1 MDEPSVLD
9 LLKEKIKSI
18 GQRRAVEPPGS
29 QNEPE
34 EINPSAVSGS
44 KSPDRKGV
52 EVEVDSVPSEALLRS
67 EGQAEKKAAPAGRL
81 FSFPWKIL
89 TGLILALIAQALLE
103 PPNRSVAAAV
113 SLYGL
118 AAFLVIA
125 AVLTREWLLLP
136 VPEEPIQV
144 FSIKAKRN
152 PLLISLPL
160 LVFAFLTMGGNRFTI
175 LNVFLWISGMVF
187 YINAFWE
194 SDPDK
199 PNFWQRVK
207 DLFHWDG
214 KIRITGWVV
223 LLIVSS
229 AVILFFRY
237 YQINQIP
244 GEMFSDHA
252 EKLLDVGDILNGQYS
267 IFFPRNTGR
276 EAVQMY
282 LTATIAVLCGTGLSF
297 LSLKLGTV
305 LAGVLTLPYMY
316 LLGKRMGNKW
326 VGLFAILLAGVAYW
340 PNVISRIGLRFPLYP
355 LFVAPVLF
363 YLIRGLQRTNRN
375 DFILAGI
382 FLGIGLHGY
391 SPMRIVPFVVVIGV
405 ALYLL
410 HHQSRGNRVQTIW
423 ALIILA
429 LVSFVVFLPLFRYV
443 LENPESFASRAFS
456 RVGDTERALPG
467 PIMEIF
473 LSNAWKAFIM
483 PFYDN
488 GQIWVH
494 SIPGRPA
501 LDVVSAAL
509 YLIGF
514 VVVLIRYIKTRNWAD
529 LFLLLSIPLLM
540 LPSTLSLAF
549 PDENPSLNRTGA
561 ALIPIFIVAGIGL
574 EGILSNLRRNF
585 KTTGGLVMVVLIGV
599 GLLGWTAANNYD
611 LVFNQF
617 KHQFYLGAWNTSDI
631 GTVIRG
637 FTQSVGDPD
646 NAHVVPYPYW
656 VDTRLV
662 GINAGFP
669 ERDYAL
675 WPENFDTT
683 LEVTAPQ
690 LFIIHPEDT
699 ESLSLLENMYPD
711 AVLSYY
717 DDQYDGKDFYILLVP

>member
-1 MDEPSVLD
+1 MEEPSVLD
-9 LLKEKIKSI
+9 LLKAKIKSI
-18 GQRRAVEPPGS
+18 GQRRTVEPPVS
-29 QNEPE
+29 QNAAEVDL
-34 EINPSAVSGS
+34 SLTGSGIDQPDSTQS
-44 KSPDRKGV
+44 KSPSSSALDTA
-52 EVEVDSVPSEALLRS
+52 SINSE
-67 EGQAEKKAAPAGRL
+67 EPTEKKPAPSGRL
-81 FSFPWKIL
+81 FNFPWKIL
-89 TGLILALIAQALLE
+89 TGLIFALIAQALLE

-125 AVLTREWLLLP
+125 AVLTHEWQVLP
-136 VPEEPIQV
+136 LPEEPIQI
-144 FSIKAKRN
+144 FSLKAKRN

-160 LVFAFLTMGGNRFTI
+160 LLFAFLTMGGNRFTL
-175 LNVFLWISGMVF
+175 LNLFLWISGSIF
-187 YINAFWE
+187 FINAFWE

-199 PNFWQRVK
+199 PKFWQRVK
-207 DLFHWDG
+207 NLFHWDG
-214 KIRITGWVV
+214 KVRITGWVI
-223 LLIVSS
+223 LLIASS
-229 AVILFFRY
+229 ALVLFFRF
-237 YQINQIP
+237 YQISQVP

-282 LTATIAVLCGTGLSF
+282 LTAAIAVICGTGLSF
-297 LSLKLGTV
+297 LSLKIGTV
-305 LAGVLTLPYMY
+305 LAGVLTLPYIY

-326 VGLFAILLAGVAYW
+326 VGLFALLLAGVAYW
-340 PNVISRIGLRFPLYP
+340 PNVISRVGLRFPLYP

-363 YLIRGLQRTNRN
+363 YLIRGLQRTSRN

-410 HHQSRGNRVQTIW
+410 HRQSRGNRIQTIW
-423 ALIILA
+423 ALVILA

-443 LENPESFASRAFS
+443 VENPDSFASRAFS

-467 PIMEIF
+467 PVLQIF
-473 LSNAWKAFIM
+473 LDNSWKAFIM

-549 PDENPSLNRTGA
+549 PDENPSLNRTGG
-561 ALIPIFIVAGIGL
+561 ALIPIFIIAGIGL
-574 EGILSNLRRNF
+574 EGVLSNLRRNF
-585 KTTGGLVMVVLIGV
+585 KSTGGLVVVVMLGL
-599 GLLGWTAANNYD
+599 GLLGWTSANNYE
-611 LVFNQF
+611 LVINQF
-617 KHQFYLGAWNTSDI
+617 SHQFLLGAWNTSDI
-631 GTVIRG
+631 GMVIRG
-637 FTQSVGDPD
+637 FTQSIGSPD

-690 LFIIHPEDT
+690 LFIVHPQDT
-699 ESLSLLENMYPD
+699 ESLATLESMYPD

>member
-1 MDEPSVLD
+1 MEEPSVLD
-9 LLKEKIKSI
+9 LLKAKIKSI
-18 GQRRAVEPPGS
+18 GQRRAVELEDS
-29 QNEPE
+29 QNVSE
-34 EINPSAVSGS
+34 ELNPASILDHNASPSADGTSTTVIEQPLEPTTTG
-44 KSPDRKGV
+44 D
-52 EVEVDSVPSEALLRS
+52 
-67 EGQAEKKAAPAGRL
+67 QAGKKAAPFGRL
-81 FSFPWKIL
+81 FNFPWKIL
-89 TGLILALIAQALLE
+89 TALILAILAQGLLE
-103 PPNRSVAAAV
+103 PPNRSVAAAA

-125 AVLTREWLLLP
+125 AVLTREWQLLP
-136 VPEEPIQV
+136 IPEESIQV

-160 LVFAFLTMGGNRFTI
+160 LVFAFLTMGGNEFNL
-175 LNVFLWISGMVF
+175 LNVFLWISGSF
-187 YINAFWE
+187 FFINAFWE
-194 SDPDK
+194 TDPEK
-199 PNFWQRVK
+199 PKFIQRIK
-207 DLFHWDG
+207 NLFHWDG
-214 KIRITGWVV
+214 KIRITGWVI
-223 LLIVSS
+223 LLIAVS
-229 AVILFFRY
+229 ALVLFFRF
-237 YQINQIP
+237 YQISQVP

-282 LTATIAVLCGTGLSF
+282 LTAAVALICGTGLSF
-297 LSLKLGTV
+297 LSLKIGTV
-305 LAGVLTLPYMY
+305 LAGVLTLPYIY

-326 VGLFAILLAGVAYW
+326 VGLFALLLAGVAYW

-375 DFILAGI
+375 DFIMAGI
-382 FLGIGLHGY
+382 FLGLGLHGY
-391 SPMRIVPFVVVIGV
+391 SPMRIVPFVVVIAV

-410 HHQSRGNRVQTIW
+410 HPQSRGNRVQTIW

-429 LVSFVVFLPLFRYV
+429 FVSFVIFLPLFRYV
-443 LENPESFASRAFS
+443 IENPESFASRAFS

-467 PIMEIF
+467 PAMEIF
-473 LSNAWKAFIM
+473 ITNVWRAFIM
-483 PFYDN
+483 PFYDD

-514 VVVLIRYIKTRNWAD
+514 IVVLIRYIKTRNWAD

-549 PDENPSLNRTGA
+549 PDENPSLNRTGG
-561 ALIPIFIVAGIGL
+561 ALIPIFIVAAIGL

-585 KTTGGLVMVVLIGV
+585 RSTGGLVAVILIGL
-599 GLLGWTAANNYD
+599 GLLGWTSANNYD
-611 LVFNQF
+611 LVFKQFSNQF
-617 KHQFYLGAWNTSDI
+617 LLGAWNTSDI
-631 GTVIRG
+631 GGVIRG
-637 FTQSVGDPD
+637 FTQSIGNPD

-675 WPENFDTT
+675 WPEDFDTT

-690 LFIIHPEDT
+690 LFIVNSQDT
-699 ESLSLLENMYPD
+699 ESLALLEAMYPD